1 MIYTNYEH
9 CKPTKGTRLSAGVDL
24 RARETVKIGNGETVK
39 IPLGVF
45 WDFDYMQKIE
55 LGFDFKVQHYGALHL
70 RSSLGKKFIIP
81 NGAGVID
88 FDFKEEFM
96 LLLHNPFK
104 SGHNEH
110 VIEKGDRVAQ
120 LIIKRHE
127 TSLIGIESDFD
138 RNGGFGSTGK

>member
-1 MIYTNYEH
+1 MAKKKIAEDKLIGFSYYCRQCGFKEERLKECPKR
-9 CKPTKGTRLSAGVDL
+9 CKICNSVYLT
-24 RARETVKIGNGETVK
+24 I
-39 IPLGVF
+39 
-45 WDFDYMQKIE
+45 
-55 LGFDFKVQHYGALHL
+55 GFDFKVQHYGALHL

-81 NGAGVID
+81 NGVGVID

-96 LLLHNPFK
+96 LLLHNPFR
-104 SGHNEH
+104 SGYNEH